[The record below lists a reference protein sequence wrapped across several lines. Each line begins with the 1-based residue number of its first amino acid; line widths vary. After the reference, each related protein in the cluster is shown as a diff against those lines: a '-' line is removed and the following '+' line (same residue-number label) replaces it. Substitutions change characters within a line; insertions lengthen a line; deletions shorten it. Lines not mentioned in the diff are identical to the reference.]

1 LKSSDSQENAQTS
14 LCDAVQLFG
23 HVANELLHVSCVKT
37 LGVKTLGV
45 KTLGVE
51 TLGVETLGVETSG
64 VETSGVETLGQ
75 HAVHNDEL
83 PATVD
88 ICAAS
93 EERKEA

>member
-1 LKSSDSQENAQTS
+1 MHQTS
-14 LCDAVQLFG
+14 FCDVVQLFG

-37 LGVKTLGV
+37 LGV
-45 KTLGVE
+45 
-51 TLGVETLGVETSG
+51 ETLGVETSG
-64 VETSGVETLGQ
+64 VETLGVETLGQ

>member
-1 LKSSDSQENAQTS
+1 MHQTS
-14 LCDAVQLFG
+14 FCDVVQLFG

-37 LGVKTLGV
+37 LGV
-45 KTLGVE
+45 E
-51 TLGVETLGVETSG
+51 TL
-64 VETSGVETLGQ
+64 GVETLGQ

>member
-1 LKSSDSQENAQTS
+1 MHQTS
-14 LCDAVQLFG
+14 FCDVVQLFG

-45 KTLGVE
+45 ETLGVETLGVE

-64 VETSGVETLGQ
+64 VETLGVETLGQ

>member
-1 LKSSDSQENAQTS
+1 MHQTS
-14 LCDAVQLFG
+14 FCDVVQLFG
-23 HVANELLHVSCVKT
+23 HVANELLHVSCVE
-37 LGVKTLGV
+37 TLGV

-51 TLGVETLGVETSG
+51 TLGVETLG
-64 VETSGVETLGQ
+64 Q

-83 PATVD
+83 PATPATPATVD

>member
-1 LKSSDSQENAQTS
+1 MHQTS
-14 LCDAVQLFG
+14 FCDVVQLFG

-45 KTLGVE
+45 E
-51 TLGVETLGVETSG
+51 TL
-64 VETSGVETLGQ
+64 GVETLGQ

-83 PATVD
+83 PATPATVD

>member
-1 LKSSDSQENAQTS
+1 MHQTS
-14 LCDAVQLFG
+14 FCDVVQLFG

-37 LGVKTLGV
+37 LGV
-45 KTLGVE
+45 E
-51 TLGVETLGVETSG
+51 TLG

>member
-1 LKSSDSQENAQTS
+1 MHQTS
-14 LCDAVQLFG
+14 FCDVVQLFG

-51 TLGVETLGVETSG
+51 TLGVETLG
-64 VETSGVETLGQ
+64 Q

-83 PATVD
+83 PATPATVD